1 MDTPSLTPL
10 NAGLRCD
17 APAACPSPD
26 QVRTFLDAIAS
37 TPAEA
42 PAFALPSADQPA
54 TPETLRTALETLAAT
69 QAHFAQSVA
78 DFQEAAA
85 PLLDDAP
92 AASLFLPKTETPAA
106 SAPEPHLPR
115 REGEKEQALPQGEVA
130 PTSGSPRPYLEVT
143 QALGQNEALPAT
155 LASLSETLEHFEH
168 EQSAFAESAA
178 QLQAAMAPILAMPI
192 QSVEPPQATAGTEAV
207 QTTARVAEVTATPSV
222 SPTTEASTPTPQPL
236 PAADLATTLRDF
248 AATQADFAESSQ
260 ALQSAIA
267 TFLAKVPTP
276 APESAPVAQSVPRV
290 EAPALATTLRDFAAT
305 QAAFTESVATFQEV
319 IRPILAQ
326 QVMPEAQSLPADLP
340 KVAQAA
346 EVLAAKAE
354 TPAREE
360 QSAPGEVES
369 AKVVFMAMEAPAQQ
383 TVPVQSAPQTEAA
396 AQTQSAA
403 ATVREALPAAVTE
416 AVEAVARALIVEP
429 TGTVVV
435 RLSEQTLAGS
445 EVRLAVREGALSVA
459 FAPATGEVR
468 ELLVQQQG
476 ALTAQLVERFAGRW
490 QVAVTIGELW
500 RRKEE
505 ANR

>member
-17 APAACPSPD
+17 APAACPSPE
-26 QVRTFLDAIAS
+26 QVRSFLDALEGTPLPAS
-37 TPAEA
+37 ALDLPA
-42 PAFALPSADQPA
+42 ADQPA
-54 TPETLRTALETLAAT
+54 TPETLRTAFETFAAT

-85 PLLDDAP
+85 PLLDNAPEVSLFLPQNEAP
-92 AASLFLPKTETPAA
+92 AASALKPDHPSLG
-106 SAPEPHLPR
+106 
-115 REGEKEQALPQGEVA
+115 GEKEQALPQSEVG
-130 PTSGSPRPYLEVT
+130 PTSKLPRPYLEVT
-143 QALGQNEALPAT
+143 QVLGQNKALPAT
-155 LASLSETLEHFEH
+155 PASLSETLEYFER
-168 EQSAFAESAA
+168 EQSAFVESAA
-178 QLQAAMAPILAMPI
+178 QLQAAMAPILAMPL
-192 QSVEPPQATAGTEAV
+192 QSVELPQTTADTKAV
-207 QTTARVAEVTATPSV
+207 QAPARVAEVAATPTV
-222 SPTTEASTPTPQPL
+222 SPTAEASAPTPQPL
-236 PAADLATTLRDF
+236 PTADLAMTLRDF
-248 AATQADFAESSQ
+248 AATQAAFAESSQ

-267 TFLAKVPTP
+267 TFLAQVPAS
-276 APESAPVAQSVPRV
+276 APESAPAAQNLPHA

-319 IRPILAQ
+319 IRPILTQ

-369 AKVVFMAMEAPAQQ
+369 AKVVFMAMEPPAQQ
-383 TVPVQSAPQTEAA
+383 TAPVQSAPQSEAA

-403 ATVREALPAAVTE
+403 NSVREALPAAVTE

-435 RLSEQTLAGS
+435 RLSDQTLAGS
-445 EVRLAVREGALSVA
+445 EVRLEVREGALSVA

-476 ALTAQLVERFAGRW
+476 ALTAQLAERFAGRW
-490 QVAVTIGELW
+490 QVAVTIGDLW
-500 RRKEE
+500 KRKEE
-505 ANR
+505 ASR